1 MFTGTFPAAQCHFNR
16 VVEADIVCE
25 GHVDSGGQ
33 LSKSSVSPPCAAHK
47 GTVKYDQVLMNRT
60 AQAQFRGPEKLHFS
74 TKEQVRTHHSF
85 LSIFASQSCCQP
97 RTKAIGPLSEIS
109 TRWRLL

>member
-1 MFTGTFPAAQCHFNR
+1 MPAGTFPAAQCQFNR
-16 VVEADIVCE
+16 VMEGDIVCE
-25 GHVDSGGQ
+25 GHVDSGGR

-47 GTVKYDQVLMNRT
+47 GTVKYDQVLMKRT

-74 TKEQVRTHHSF
+74 TKEEQIRNHHSF

-97 RTKAIGPLSEIS
+97 RTKASDL
-109 TRWRLL
+109 